1 MYKANVL
8 YLDEMRKQTHSAK
21 TLPLLLTSTMPSLAK
36 TQRTTTIKRKKRL
49 NLRQKYESN
58 RKHCQVCKTA
68 FIFTFITVM
77 IVLSEN
83 CFLFCVCRCLV
94 NIYTNSGY
102 IYDLCHWSITGIEFV
117 KKTFLRLHS
126 FSLISH
132 SLEGLEGK
140 HFAFIIPR
148 AKAE

>member
-1 MYKANVL
+1 MYKANFL
-8 YLDEMRKQTHSAK
+8 YLDEMRKQTCSAK
-21 TLPLLLTSTMPSLAK
+21 TLPLLPTNNMSSLAK

-83 CFLFCVCRCLV
+83 CFLCMQMSCKHLHQFRL
-94 NIYTNSGY
+94 Y
-102 IYDLCHWSITGIEFV
+102 IWFMSLKYNRYWIC

-140 HFAFIIPR
+140 HFAFMIPR
-148 AKAE
+148 AKTE